1 MTGTYVKLVFQE
13 RSSTASRWPYLAMPF
28 LLLPLC
34 PSLNSG
40 SKQSIISM
48 SHMSIIGDKVPTA
61 HKLPASRVNV
71 SNFTQNLDYN
81 AALEKT

>member
-28 LLLPLC
+28 LLLPLR
-34 PSLNSG
+34 PSINAG
-40 SKQSIISM
+40 SKQSTISM
-48 SHMSIIGDKVPTA
+48 SHMSITGDILPTA
-61 HKLPASRVNV
+61 HKLPASGVNV
-71 SNFTQNLDYN
+71 SNFTHNLDYN